1 MIRTGGPAVEA
12 RGSLESRSPCAVW
25 ECAVRP
31 SPLGSPG
38 PDRDSR
44 CVARAGEANAHHER
58 RRSAPR
64 SPFPSSAERQS
75 RSSRARNRRRPFL
88 HERAKVHHLIG
99 HQRFLCCIECCN
111 PILRGITDDHRKR
124 ALVEGALRE
133 WLASAQLHH
142 QLGHDPDS
150 GTTREIDL
158 QSVFEPVP
166 GATIFRMKNQ
176 ARSIIAS
183 LSRLNR
189 NRECVLG
196 AGVLE

>member
-1 MIRTGGPAVEA
+1 MSGAGPPLARRFHQALSGKADHLAQETGVGPFSMSA
-12 RGSLESRSPCAVW
+12 RRFIISSVISGSSVALSVATRSY
-25 ECAVRP
+25 
-31 SPLGSPG
+31 
-38 PDRDSR
+38 
-44 CVARAGEANAHHER
+44 
-58 RRSAPR
+58 
-64 SPFPSSAERQS
+64 
-75 RSSRARNRRRPFL
+75 
-88 HERAKVHHLIG
+88 
-99 HQRFLCCIECCN
+99 
-111 PILRGITDDHRKR
+111 RGITDDHRKR

-176 ARSIIAS
+176 ARSIIAL